1 MRART
6 LAVIV
11 GRWEQIKRRI
21 EGPRHGAC
29 QSDPGVRTTCTEVSK
44 ENNKGSIFYLRDYP
58 KTTFSD
64 LPNSIVQDDMGA
76 AMGYRS
82 DCIADIIVDANKKYK
97 ITETED

>member
-44 ENNKGSIFYLRDYP
+44 ENNKSINKPYSHRVLPPFIFQLQ
-58 KTTFSD
+58 TTS
-64 LPNSIVQDDMGA
+64 S
-76 AMGYRS
+76 
-82 DCIADIIVDANKKYK
+82 
-97 ITETED
+97 

>member
-44 ENNKGSIFYLRDYP
+44 ENNKRVLINPIHTEYSHLSYSSSKQPPPELSIPSSLS
-58 KTTFSD
+58 TG
-64 LPNSIVQDDMGA
+64 I
-76 AMGYRS
+76 
-82 DCIADIIVDANKKYK
+82 
-97 ITETED
+97 